1 MAIRTLIVD
10 DEPLARL
17 NLATLLDEEDDFEL
31 VGECADAASGAQAV
45 ARLAPQLVFLDV
57 QMPGADGFALLDAVT
72 ASTQAQASPMAIV
85 FVTAHAQFA
94 VQAFEA
100 RALDYL
106 LKPFR
111 RDRFEATLDRVRQHL
126 GTTQALQ
133 PAAAQPGASALA
145 IEPDRLV
152 ARSGHR
158 LVFVDFD
165 ELELVRAAANYVTLH
180 YGPQHETLD
189 VRERIGVLAQ
199 RLPAARF
206 LRIHRSYIVNL
217 AQLRALYPVGGGE
230 YMASLRSGR
239 QLPVGPSYPM
249 AIRRALEQARV
260 PRIGGAGPM

>member
-1 MAIRTLIVD
+1 MSIRTLIVD

-17 NLATLLDEEDDFEL
+17 NLATLLDEEEDFEL

-45 ARLAPQLVFLDV
+45 ARLAPQLLFLDV
-57 QMPGADGFALLDAVT
+57 QMPGADGFALLDAVR
-72 ASTQAQASPMAIV
+72 ASAPAQAPPMAIV

-111 RDRFEATLDRVRQHL
+111 RDRFEAMLQRVRQHI
-126 GTTQALQ
+126 GAL
-133 PAAAQPGASALA
+133 PALPPATADLWTSRLA

-152 ARSGHR
+152 ARSGQR

-165 ELELVRAAANYVTLH
+165 ELEMVRAAANYVTLH

-199 RLPAARF
+199 RLPAERF

-217 AQLRALYPVGGGE
+217 AELRALYPVGGGE

-239 QLPVGPSYPM
+239 ELPVGPSYPGV
-249 AIRRALEQARV
+249 IRRALEQARV
-260 PRIGGAGPM
+260 PRIGGSGPL

>member
-1 MAIRTLIVD
+1 MTIRTLVVD

-17 NLATLLDEEDDFEL
+17 NLATLLDEEEDFEL
-31 VGECADAASGAQAV
+31 VGECADAATGAQAV
-45 ARLAPQLVFLDV
+45 ARLAPQLLFLDV
-57 QMPGADGFALLDAVT
+57 QMPGVDGFAMLDVVRSA
-72 ASTQAQASPMAIV
+72 AQGRDAPMAIV

-111 RDRFEATLDRVRQHL
+111 RDRFAATLERVRQHL
-126 GTTQALQ
+126 GSV
-133 PAAAQPGASALA
+133 PAASSVAVDPAACAVA
-145 IEPDRLV
+145 IEPERLV

-180 YGPQHETLD
+180 YGPQRETLD
-189 VRERIGVLAQ
+189 VRERIGTLAQ
-199 RLPAARF
+199 RLPATRF

-239 QLPVGPSYPM
+239 ELPVGPSYPE